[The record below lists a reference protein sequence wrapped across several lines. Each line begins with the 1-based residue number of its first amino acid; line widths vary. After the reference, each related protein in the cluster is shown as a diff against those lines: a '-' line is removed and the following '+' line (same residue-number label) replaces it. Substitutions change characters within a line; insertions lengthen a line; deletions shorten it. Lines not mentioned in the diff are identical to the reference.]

1 MNIVVIAGT
10 NRVGSNSKKVALYLS
25 AKYEAEGCNVQL
37 IDLADLPSE
46 LLTPTIYKEKPES
59 FNAFHDPILKADG
72 VVFVVPEYNGSFPGV
87 LKFYID
93 LWKYPDAF
101 EGRCVAFV
109 GISSNQWGALRP
121 IEHLQGVCGYRNAWQ
136 FNERIFLNN
145 IWSRWDDKEKTFR
158 PLTPKELDYNAL
170 IDSQTKGFIKFCA
183 VHSKNQQ

>member
-10 NRVGSNSKKVALYLS
+10 NRVGSNSKKVALYLC
-25 AKYEAEGCNVQL
+25 AKYEAEGCHVQL
-37 IDLADLPSE
+37 IDLAELPSE

-59 FNAFHDPILKADG
+59 FNAFHDPILNADG

-109 GISSNQWGALRP
+109 GFLRISGVPSGRLNICKVFAD
-121 IEHLQGVCGYRNAWQ
+121 IEMLGSSTSVY
-136 FNERIFLNN
+136 
-145 IWSRWDDKEKTFR
+145 S
-158 PLTPKELDYNAL
+158 
-170 IDSQTKGFIKFCA
+170 
-183 VHSKNQQ
+183 

>member
-1 MNIVVIAGT
+1 MNIVIIAGT
-10 NRVGSNSKKVALYLS
+10 NRVGSNSKKIALYIS
-25 AKYEAEGCNVQL
+25 AKYEAEGCSVQV

-46 LLTPTIYKEKPES
+46 LLTPTVYKEKPDS
-59 FNAFHDPILKADG
+59 FNAFHDPILNADG

-136 FNERIFLNN
+136 FNERVFLNN
-145 IWSRWDDKEKTFR
+145 IWSRWNNEEKTLR
-158 PLTPKELDYNAL
+158 PLTPKELDYNEL
-170 IDSQTKGFIKFCA
+170 IDSQTKGFVQFCA
-183 VHSKNQQ
+183 LHSKHQL